1 MSLFKGVREKFGKK
15 KSDTTL
21 ITKAVERALE
31 GRDKKKKKKKKKKQR
46 SPLAVKKGEI
56 ALKAETEKYGKRFGR
71 KMGGSTQSRRGYT
84 PAVMM
89 NHENYNDSIKRKYG
103 GKI

>member
-1 MSLFKGVREKFGKK
+1 MAIPIAKTVK
-15 KSDTTL
+15 
-21 ITKAVERALE
+21 KAVQEALV
-31 GRDKKKKKKKKKKQR
+31 GHSKKEKKKKKQR
-46 SPLAVKKGEI
+46 SPKATKKGEM

-84 PAVMM
+84 PAVMI

>member
-1 MSLFKGVREKFGKK
+1 MLEKAIKRAVQEA
-15 KSDTTL
+15 TE
-21 ITKAVERALE
+21 KALQGHSKR
-31 GRDKKKKKKKKKKQR
+31 KKKKQR
-46 SPLAVKKGEI
+46 SPKAIKKGEV

-84 PAVMM
+84 PAVMI

>member
-1 MSLFKGVREKFGKK
+1 MANTSK
-15 KSDTTL
+15 L

-31 GRDKKKKKKKKKKQR
+31 GRDKKKKKKQR
-46 SPLAVKKGEI
+46 SPLAVKKGKM
-56 ALKAETEKYGKRFGR
+56 ALKAETKRYGKRFGR